1 MKKILLSLAVIFA
14 LAAPAAAQVVNQSGN
29 VFRAPTTEQRDRAR
43 ADSIGAYWEDSEG
56 QYPIYMGSKGGL
68 FYYKV
73 ATSGKHAGEAV
84 KHYIPRA
91 QAAEIK
97 QAMGIKEDQQ
107 TTNTNF

>member
-1 MKKILLSLAVIFA
+1 MKKFLLSLATIFA
-14 LAAPAAAQVVNQSGN
+14 LCTPVVAQVQQNGN
-29 VFRAPTTEQRDRAR
+29 VFSAPTTEQRDKAR

-56 QYPIYMGSKGGL
+56 QYPIYMGSRGGL
-68 FYYKV
+68 FYFKV

-107 TTNTNF
+107 QNINF

>member
-1 MKKILLSLAVIFA
+1 MKKLIITLATILA
-14 LAAPAAAQVVNQSGN
+14 LALPTTAQVVNQSGN

-43 ADSIGAYWEDSEG
+43 ADSIGAFWEDSEG

-97 QAMGIKEDQQ
+97 RAMGIKEDQQ
-107 TTNTNF
+107 NINF

>member
-1 MKKILLSLAVIFA
+1 MKKLIITLATIFA

-29 VFRAPTTEQRDRAR
+29 VFRAPTTEQRDKAR
-43 ADSIGAYWEDSEG
+43 ADSIGAFWEDSEG
-56 QYPIYMGSKGGL
+56 RYPIYMGSKGGL

-84 KHYIPRA
+84 KHYIPKA

-97 QAMGIKEDQQ
+97 QAMGIKEDNQQ
-107 TTNTNF
+107 NINF

>member
-1 MKKILLSLAVIFA
+1 MKKFLLSLALIFA
-14 LAAPAAAQVVNQSGN
+14 LAAPAAAQVQQNGN

-43 ADSIGAYWEDSEG
+43 ADSIGAYWEDAEG
-56 QYPIYMGSKGGL
+56 RYPIYMGSRGGL

-97 QAMGIKEDQQ
+97 RAMGLEIDNENNQQ
-107 TTNTNF
+107 

>member
-1 MKKILLSLAVIFA
+1 MKKLIITLATIFA

-29 VFRAPTTEQRDRAR
+29 VFRAPTTEQRDKAR
-43 ADSIGAYWEDSEG
+43 ADSIGAYWEDDEG
-56 QYPIYMGSKGGL
+56 RYPIYMGSKGGL

-84 KHYIPRA
+84 KHYIPKA

-97 QAMGIKEDQQ
+97 QAMGIKEDNQQ
-107 TTNTNF
+107 NINF